1 VKPFGKLISLDDALS
16 IIGDAV
22 KPVAEA
28 ETVNLDKC
36 PGRVLAVDI
45 IARLNTPPFTR
56 AAMDGYA
63 VIACD
68 TFGSS
73 RRQPMILEVAGVS
86 YAGTPSGEEIKSG
99 QCIRIATGARMPEG
113 ADAVVM
119 VEDTEAQNGDVK
131 IFKAA
136 YPKANTASEGEDIT
150 KGELVLK
157 KNSLLKPA
165 GIGVLASQG
174 MVSTEVYRKPTV
186 SIMPTGHEVGAVG
199 EKLGSEQ
206 VYDIN
211 SHTVSAIVGSSGC
224 MPHKLPITGDDPQEL
239 NNSLTRA
246 LESDAVVIS
255 GGSSVGERDLLY
267 SILKERGKV
276 LFHGIQV
283 KPGKPTLFG
292 VVEGKPVFGM
302 PGYPTSC
309 LINAYILLKPALLK
323 LANLP
328 PEQKLTAEAELSD
341 NVSGSIGRR
350 QFLPVKLEG
359 NIATPTFKE
368 SGAIT
373 TTAQADGYI
382 IVMENIDILEK
393 GGKVTVTLF

>member
-1 VKPFGKLISLDDALS
+1 MKPFGKLISFDEAQS
-16 IIGDAV
+16 IVAGSI
-22 KPVAEA
+22 KPLTDT
-28 ETVNLDKC
+28 ETVILDQC
-36 PGRVLAVDI
+36 PERVLAIDI

-63 VIACD
+63 VIAGD

-73 RRQPMILEVAGVS
+73 RRQPNILEVIDTAYAGVS
-86 YAGTPSGEEIKSG
+86 SGKRITSG

-113 ADAVVM
+113 ADSVVM
-119 VEDTEAQNGDVK
+119 VEDTEAENDAVK
-131 IFKAA
+131 IFKAV
-136 YPKANTASEGEDIT
+136 YPRANTASEGEDIK
-150 KGELVLK
+150 KGELILK

-174 MVSTEVYRKPTV
+174 ITGTKVYRKPAV
-186 SIMPTGHEVGAVG
+186 AIMPTGHEVGAVG

-211 SHTVSAIVGSSGC
+211 SHTISAVVLNSGC
-224 MPHKLPITGDDPQEL
+224 LPYRLPITVDDPKEL
-239 NNSLTRA
+239 NSSLTKA
-246 LESDAVVIS
+246 LENDAVVIS

-267 SILKERGKV
+267 SILKERGEV

-292 VVEGKPVFGM
+292 IIDGKPVFGM

-309 LINAYILLKPALLK
+309 LINAYILLKPALRK

-328 PEQKLTAEAELSD
+328 PEQKLTVVAKLSD

-359 NIATPTFKE
+359 DIAKPTFKE

-373 TTAQADGYI
+373 ATAQADGYI
-382 IVMENIDILEK
+382 IVMENIDLLEK
-393 GGKVTVTLF
+393 GQQITVILF